1 MRGSVR
7 RSRVWVK
14 DTRLVV
20 AVMLQRI
27 ESSALLG
34 SNPDAS
40 MRAKS
45 PAAVLGSFL
54 IRVVP
59 VVVACLV
66 KAINN
71 LQCQDCVIPTTD
83 KTACDDVF
91 RRHSGVACG
100 NGGFRFGLH
109 F

>member
-1 MRGSVR
+1 
-7 RSRVWVK
+7 
-14 DTRLVV
+14 
-20 AVMLQRI
+20 MLQRL
-27 ESSALLG
+27 ESSALLE
-34 SNPDAS
+34 SNPGAS

-45 PAAVLGSFL
+45 PAAVIGRSL
-54 IRVVP
+54 IRVAP

-71 LQCQDCVIPTTD
+71 LKCQDCVIPTTD

-91 RRHSGVACG
+91 GRHSGVTCG

-109 F
+109 YR